1 MSDIVI
7 KGIEMP
13 KDKPLN
19 LSIYPN
25 GEVVLFCIKGRD
37 VYDNECN
44 YGDYKHKKIAVE
56 LPEHGRLGDLDLLK
70 EDFDASLRATRQLV
84 DLDSD
89 SPFYGLQQRDLANAE
104 KLVNGLI
111 DRTPTVLE
119 ASEVKE

>member
-7 KGIEMP
+7 RGIEMP

-25 GEVVLFCIKGRD
+25 GEVVLFCIQGRD

-56 LPEHGRLGDLDLLK
+56 LPPHGALK
-70 EDFDASLRATRQLV
+70 DEMYVL
-84 DLDSD
+84 
-89 SPFYGLQQRDLANAE
+89 NE
-104 KLVNGLI
+104 I
-111 DRTPTVLE
+111 DRQFGENEKTSDIAQDIQGIIMSAPTVLE
-119 ASEVKE
+119 ASE

>member
-1 MSDIVI
+1 MAEILI

-25 GEVVLFCIKGRD
+25 GEVVLFCIQGRD

-56 LPEHGRLGDLDLLK
+56 LPEPHGRLGDLDK
-70 EDFDASLRATRQLV
+70 TRKQIEDSIETVAKSKGFVDGGDLWEIVNKCFDEA
-84 DLDSD
+84 
-89 SPFYGLQQRDLANAE
+89 
-104 KLVNGLI
+104 
-111 DRTPTVLE
+111 PTILE
-119 ASEVKE
+119 ASK

>member
-7 KGIEMP
+7 RGIEMP

-56 LPEHGRLGDLDLLK
+56 LPPHGELVERDK
-70 EDFDASLRATRQLV
+70 ISSLALEIADVT
-84 DLDSD
+84 
-89 SPFYGLQQRDLANAE
+89 QQ
-104 KLVNGLI
+104 
-111 DRTPTVLE
+111 PTEETIFTALREVPVILE
-119 ASEVKE
+119 ASK

>member
-7 KGIEMP
+7 RGIEMP

-25 GEVVLFCIKGRD
+25 GEVVLFCIQGRD

-56 LPEHGRLGDLDLLK
+56 LPEHGDLKDTNVILQHLNRLAD
-70 EDFDASLRATRQLV
+70 ELV
-84 DLDSD
+84 PVSV
-89 SPFYGLQQRDLANAE
+89 GE
-104 KLVNGLI
+104 II
-111 DRTPTVLE
+111 DYISEQPVVLE
-119 ASEVKE
+119 ASE

>member
-1 MSDIVI
+1 MAEILI

-25 GEVVLFCIKGRD
+25 GEVVLFCIQGRD

-56 LPEHGRLGDLDLLK
+56 LPEPHGRLGDLDILEK
-70 EDFDASLRATRQLV
+70 QAISEAYFPSEEWATV
-84 DLDSD
+84 I
-89 SPFYGLQQRDLANAE
+89 E
-104 KLVNGLI
+104 LI
-111 DRTPTVLE
+111 KGAPTVLE
-119 ASEVKE
+119 ASK